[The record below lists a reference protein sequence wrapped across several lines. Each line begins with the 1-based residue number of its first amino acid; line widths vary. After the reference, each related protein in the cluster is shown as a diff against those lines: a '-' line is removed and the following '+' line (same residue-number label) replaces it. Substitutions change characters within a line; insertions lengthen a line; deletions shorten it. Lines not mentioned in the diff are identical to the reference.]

1 MPANLD
7 PRVGTDAQ
15 SQRIHSL
22 LFSGLLQRDANM
34 NLLPDLAERWDS
46 PDPLTFVFHL
56 RRDARFHDG
65 RPVTSVDVKFTF
77 DSILA
82 GSLITPKRGAFRMVA
97 GIEAPDPYTV
107 VFRLKEPFA
116 SFLWN
121 LTRPSVGIVPAGAG
135 ADLARHPVGCGP
147 FRFVRAQQD
156 QEVFLERNPDYFG
169 EKPKIQYVRFRI
181 VPDAIVRAL
190 ELRKGAA
197 DIALN
202 SLAPDMIPVLSGAD
216 RLEVTQAPGTTIV
229 YLAFNFDDP
238 LLARREVRQALA
250 YATDRKQIIQHL
262 LRGQARLA
270 NSLLPPAHWA
280 CEPGVRPYD
289 FDLARAEALLDSAGL
304 PRRPGP
310 AGRGIRLKLT
320 LKTSTDELSRL
331 LGEVLQDQ
339 WRKIGVDLELRS
351 LEFAT
356 LYSDIVRGS
365 FQLFTL
371 RWIGANNDPDI
382 FEYVFHSRKIP
393 PDGANRGRY
402 RNPRLDALLDRAR
415 VELNPEKRRALFS
428 EVQKIVAEDVPYLN
442 LWYLDNVCVHQRRI
456 ANVRLAPAGDYD
468 FLSAIEIRER

>member
-1 MPANLD
+1 
-7 PRVGTDAQ
+7 
-15 SQRIHSL
+15 
-22 LFSGLLQRDANM
+22 
-34 NLLPDLAERWDS
+34 
-46 PDPLTFVFHL
+46 
-56 RRDARFHDG
+56 
-65 RPVTSVDVKFTF
+65 
-77 DSILA
+77 
-82 GSLITPKRGAFRMVA
+82 
-97 GIEAPDPYTV
+97 
-107 VFRLKEPFA
+107 
-116 SFLWN
+116 
-121 LTRPSVGIVPAGAG
+121 
-135 ADLARHPVGCGP
+135 
-147 FRFVRAQQD
+147 
-156 QEVFLERNPDYFG
+156 
-169 EKPKIQYVRFRI
+169 
-181 VPDAIVRAL
+181 
-190 ELRKGAA
+190 
-197 DIALN
+197 
-202 SLAPDMIPVLSGAD
+202 
-216 RLEVTQAPGTTIV
+216 
-229 YLAFNFDDP
+229 
-238 LLARREVRQALA
+238 
-250 YATDRKQIIQHL
+250 
-262 LRGQARLA
+262 
-270 NSLLPPAHWA
+270 
-280 CEPGVRPYD
+280 
-289 FDLARAEALLDSAGL
+289 LDSAGL